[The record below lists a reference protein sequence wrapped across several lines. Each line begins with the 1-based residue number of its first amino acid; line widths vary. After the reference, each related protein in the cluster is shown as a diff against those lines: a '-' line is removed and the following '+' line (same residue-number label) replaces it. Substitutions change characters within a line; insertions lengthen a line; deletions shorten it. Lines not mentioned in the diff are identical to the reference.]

1 MLRSSPSHS
10 SLFLPSSRLV
20 LVYDMPCFEAHQA
33 APPSSSPPV
42 GESSLVTCHVL
53 KLTNPLPPPVVLL
66 AIIIYAMLWVQWGGI
81 SQCGW
86 GKCQLVVFVN
96 VLSSTMFA

>member
-1 MLRSSPSHS
+1 MLRSSPTRS
-10 SLFLPSSRLV
+10 SLFLPSIEFV
-20 LVYDMPCFEAHQA
+20 LSCELPCFEAHQP

-53 KLTNPLPPPVVLL
+53 KLTNPLPPPAVLL
-66 AIIIYAMLWVQWGGI
+66 AIIIYAMLWVQWGGV